1 MSIKTQDVAGDGLF
15 GYLAQPEAAG
25 KGAVLI
31 VPTIFGVN
39 AFARGF
45 AETLAHAGLTAA
57 VCDLYSG
64 QPLPADYDAALAQA
78 RKLNDQIIDDIET
91 RWLDHLQRG
100 SAALG
105 IIGFCLGGRC
115 ALIRAAQDRRMRFLE
130 RLDHIAQ
137 PDFRPQRLC
146 RRDVPVLALD
156 VIGRLAG
163 PQLKDMVD

>member
-1 MSIKTQDVAGDGLF
+1 MSIKTQDVAGGGLF
-15 GYLAQPEAAG
+15 GYLAQPQAAG

-64 QPLPADYDAALAQA
+64 QPLPANYDAALAQA

-100 SAALG
+100 GAALG

-115 ALIRAAQDRRMRFLE
+115 ALIRAAQDRPIKACASAYPSIHTPIRA
-130 RLDHIAQ
+130 HQ
-137 PDFRPQRLC
+137 SPD
-146 RRDVPVLALD
+146 
-156 VIGRLAG
+156 G
-163 PQLKDMVD
+163 PHPARSRAFPCADCDPRV

>member
-1 MSIKTQDVAGDGLF
+1 MPRSATGSRPNNPSQEHRTMSIKPQDVAGDGLY

-64 QPLPADYDAALAQA
+64 QPLPANYDAALAQA

-100 SAALG
+100 GAALG
-105 IIGFCLGGRC
+105 IIGFCLGGRWG
-115 ALIRAAQDRRMRFLE
+115 LIRAAQDRRVKEF
-130 RLDHIAQ
+130 APAFP
-137 PDFRPQRLC
+137 PDP
-146 RRDVPVLALD
+146 
-156 VIGRLAG
+156 
-163 PQLKDMVD
+163 